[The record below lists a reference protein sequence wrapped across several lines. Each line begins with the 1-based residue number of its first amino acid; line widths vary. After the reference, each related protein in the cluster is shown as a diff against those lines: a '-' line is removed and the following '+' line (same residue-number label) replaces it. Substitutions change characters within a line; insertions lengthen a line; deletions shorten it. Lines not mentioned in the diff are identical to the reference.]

1 MRTVSLIRVGG
12 VHALYLRGL
21 ASASARHRA
30 AQSTARKATPSPA
43 ALKHPLP
50 HRYTRTMYRIM
61 TVCTGNICRSPVGE
75 YLIRQHAQE
84 AGVPVTVTSSGISNE
99 EEGNRIDP
107 RAAAQLATR
116 GIDPSAHRASVFTV
130 EDFDRNDLILAM
142 DAPHYLRL
150 KALARNDDDKA
161 KIRMMRSFDPKVTTT
176 HLDQL
181 GIYDPWYGSERDFV
195 YTTDL
200 IDAAARGLIN
210 HLKQEGDAQ

>member
-1 MRTVSLIRVGG
+1 
-12 VHALYLRGL
+12 
-21 ASASARHRA
+21 
-30 AQSTARKATPSPA
+30 
-43 ALKHPLP
+43 
-50 HRYTRTMYRIM
+50 M

-107 RAAAQLATR
+107 
-116 GIDPSAHRASVFTV
+116 SAHRASVFTV

-150 KALARNDDDKA
+150 KALAHNEADKA
-161 KIRMMRSFDPKVTTT
+161 KVRMMRSFDPKVTTT

-195 YTTDL
+195 YTTGL

>member
-1 MRTVSLIRVGG
+1 
-12 VHALYLRGL
+12 
-21 ASASARHRA
+21 
-30 AQSTARKATPSPA
+30 
-43 ALKHPLP
+43 
-50 HRYTRTMYRIM
+50 M

-107 RAAAQLATR
+107 RAAAQLTAR
-116 GIDPSAHRASVFTV
+116 GIDSSAH
-130 EDFDRNDLILAM
+130 LAM

-150 KALARNDDDKA
+150 KALARNEADKA
-161 KIRMMRSFDPKVTTT
+161 KIRMMRSYDPKVTTT

>member
-1 MRTVSLIRVGG
+1 
-12 VHALYLRGL
+12 
-21 ASASARHRA
+21 
-30 AQSTARKATPSPA
+30 
-43 ALKHPLP
+43 
-50 HRYTRTMYRIM
+50 M

-107 RAAAQLATR
+107 RAAAQLTTR
-116 GIDPSAHRASVFTV
+116 GIDPSAHRACVFTV
-130 EDFDRNDLILAM
+130 GDFDRNDLILAM

-150 KALARNDDDKA
+150 KTLARNDEDKA